1 MTTFKEYLVESAK
14 PSKKQSIVHLEKMK
28 PAEALELLSSIANE
42 TSMHWKD
49 LKLKLKV
56 DGLGARFGKDAH
68 GHFFFESSRSGIIQ
82 TSGAFSSYTAGKN
95 SSELSIVRAKHYDEL
110 YEVLHK
116 SKLWKSLPNDTK
128 VIVELLYNPMAEE
141 SELGLKF
148 VNIHYD
154 KSKLGSELTIVPL
167 KVEVA
172 SNGEQHP
179 QEEKIIDKLLK
190 QSTTKIKIINPQI
203 GTQHTLDVSA
213 ALSPLKLLPN
223 NAKELVNSLKHG
235 DKAKKLELTAILDV
249 IKDQLASQVL
259 AHSQAMLNH
268 LDSNIGQDMEGVVI
282 EWNGKKYK
290 VTTAA
295 FKKLLK
301 K

>member
-1 MTTFKEYLVESAK
+1 MTTFKEYLIEGAK
-14 PSKKQSIVHLEKMK
+14 PSKKQSIIHLEKLK
-28 PAEALELLSSIANE
+28 PAEALELLSAIAAE
-42 TSMHWKD
+42 STGQWKN

-82 TSGAFSSYTAGKN
+82 SSGAFSNYTAGKN
-95 SSELSIVRAKHYDEL
+95 SSELSLVRAKHYDEL

-128 VIVELLYNPMAEE
+128 VVVELLYNPMAEE

-179 QEEKIIDKLLK
+179 AEDKIIEKLLK
-190 QSTTKIKIINPQI
+190 QSTAKIKIIDPQI
-203 GTQHTLDVSA
+203 GNQHSLDVSA
-213 ALSPLKLLPN
+213 ALAPMKLLPN
-223 NAKELVNSLKHG
+223 NAKDLVKSLKHG
-235 DKAKKLELTAILDV
+235 DKAKKAELGLILDQ

-259 AHSQAMLNH
+259 AHGRAVLAH
-268 LDSNIGQDMEGVVI
+268 TSNLGPELEGLVI

-290 VTTAA
+290 VTTQA